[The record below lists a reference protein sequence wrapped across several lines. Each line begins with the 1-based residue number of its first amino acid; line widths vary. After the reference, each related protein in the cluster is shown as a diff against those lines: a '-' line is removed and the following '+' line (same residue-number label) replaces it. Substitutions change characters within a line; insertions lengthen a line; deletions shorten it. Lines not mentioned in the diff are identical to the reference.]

1 MDRLPTVTRLALREL
16 WITYRLVLIVG
27 LPVLAGLLLQA
38 VPLEATELG
47 PVGGAG
53 HWLAVGLAV
62 AFSVIGAMAA
72 ATIAAERRRGTM
84 GWLVVRAVPRSGVL
98 IGWFAAF
105 GLPLA
110 GGLGVGATATWFGAL
125 ERTPTI
131 PDALPFTVA
140 SAAMLAVGLA
150 SIATGLLFG
159 LLLRPLPAF
168 ALTLTVCAAFLG
180 LSVMGPFPDGLPP
193 VAVMAVLGDLERGTT
208 PVAQAVRGAGI
219 ALAASAALLL
229 LASAVTER
237 LDL

>member
-1 MDRLPTVTRLALREL
+1 MDSVPTVMRLALRQL
-16 WITYRLVLIVG
+16 WFTYRLVPIIG

-62 AFSVIGAMAA
+62 AFPVIGATAA

-98 IGWFAAF
+98 IGWFGAF
-105 GLPLA
+105 GLLVA
-110 GGLGVGATATWFGAL
+110 GGLGVGAIATWFGAL
-125 ERTPTI
+125 DRTPTI
-131 PDALPFTVA
+131 PDALPFSVA
-140 SAAMLAVGLA
+140 SAAMLAVGCA

-159 LLLRPLPAF
+159 LLLRPIPAF
-168 ALTLTVCAAFLG
+168 AVTLTICAAFLG
-180 LSVMGPFPDGLPP
+180 LSVIGPFPDGLPP
-193 VAVMAVLGDLERGTT
+193 VAVMAVLSDLERGTT
-208 PVAQAVRGAGI
+208 PVAEAVRGAGT

-229 LASAVTER
+229 MASAVADR